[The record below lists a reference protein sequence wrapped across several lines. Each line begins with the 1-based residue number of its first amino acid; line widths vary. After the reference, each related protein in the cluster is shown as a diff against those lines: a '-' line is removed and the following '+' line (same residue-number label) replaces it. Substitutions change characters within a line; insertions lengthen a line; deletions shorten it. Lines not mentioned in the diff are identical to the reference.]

1 MLGKVFNTLRD
12 RYQIPESMPLRL
24 PEKCEKSYS
33 RRIVDIGMYD
43 ATFAT
48 RLRLSLTN
56 LYHQL
61 ANYLGLSVNQIAHNA
76 QKIIN
81 GVEVIWG
88 QLSGGNR
95 RLTLNKFF
103 YDHKPQHISSSQG
116 VYHFLVR
123 KMSLRLVS
131 NMLDSN
137 KNLKNRYF
145 FIQWMDWVCRPEE
158 WDTMPNGFDNT
169 WGIVK
174 KLGGPSVFTF
184 PICLLCHASTLFFVF
199 VFSLDTSV
207 NYR

>member
-1 MLGKVFNTLRD
+1 M
-12 RYQIPESMPLRL
+12 
-24 PEKCEKSYS
+24 
-33 RRIVDIGMYD
+33 
-43 ATFAT
+43 
-48 RLRLSLTN
+48 
-56 LYHQL
+56 
-61 ANYLGLSVNQIAHNA
+61 
-76 QKIIN
+76 
-81 GVEVIWG
+81 IWG

-103 YDHKPQHISSSQG
+103 YDYKPQHISSSQG

-169 WGIVK
+169 
-174 KLGGPSVFTF
+174 
-184 PICLLCHASTLFFVF
+184 
-199 VFSLDTSV
+199 
-207 NYR
+207 

>member
-1 MLGKVFNTLRD
+1 M
-12 RYQIPESMPLRL
+12 
-24 PEKCEKSYS
+24 
-33 RRIVDIGMYD
+33 
-43 ATFAT
+43 
-48 RLRLSLTN
+48 
-56 LYHQL
+56 
-61 ANYLGLSVNQIAHNA
+61 
-76 QKIIN
+76 
-81 GVEVIWG
+81 IWG

-103 YDHKPQHISSSQG
+103 YDYKPQHISSSQG
-116 VYHFLVR
+116 IYHFLVR

-207 NYR
+207 NYRWTRGLHPSRIRDSSWTNEVEGSRHPWYPSHILWWPQIDASNSTTTRLLLST